1 MSKEDYND
9 DEEEKEIIVQKLKC
23 QLCHQFGH
31 KAFECDKD
39 PNIRTYH
46 NNDDELYRVEKIM
59 QIKKKFIDNFTVT
72 KLMLEKLSLLA
83 NERVTNQVLSQDDFN
98 YAQFNDQIFDID
110 LPF

>member
-1 MSKEDYND
+1 
-9 DEEEKEIIVQKLKC
+9 
-23 QLCHQFGH
+23 
-31 KAFECDKD
+31 
-39 PNIRTYH
+39 
-46 NNDDELYRVEKIM
+46 M

-110 LPF
+110 LPFQLDASVYNEVSDDEVDENLDRKSQHQGKRSDNGDRCEKLFNDNQQCEFKRSQD